1 MLPTGSNH
9 LLYYLKSRCILEARN
24 PDELA
29 SFSKKIFMKEVR
41 MFWPLWFDCVWGAS
55 GLSQNA
61 SKECDPETNS
71 LALATVTLARLRNAK
86 ASAVHYRISTF
97 MFHSGV
103 KYGDLTSLNHLEV
116 CMSPDW
122 QLRLNRT
129 NQELHLGRTESGKIR
144 MTSGRRN
151 LHSPTPTH
159 LLIFDRRPP
168 PWYKLFLSLA
178 FRCH

>member
-1 MLPTGSNH
+1 MTFRQPERKSSSKSCERLLSVKLHYYMLPTGSNH

-29 SFSKKIFMKEVR
+29 SFSKKIFMKMVR
-41 MFWPLWFDCVWGAS
+41 IFCPLWFDCVWGAS

-61 SKECDPETNS
+61 SKECSPEINS
-71 LALATVTLARLRNAK
+71 LALATATLARLRNAK
-86 ASAVHYRISTF
+86 APAVHYRISTF

-103 KYGDLTSLNHLEV
+103 KYGDLTSLNYLEV

-129 NQELHLGRTESGKIR
+129 NQELHSWANGVWQ
-144 MTSGRRN
+144 N
-151 LHSPTPTH
+151 NN
-159 LLIFDRRPP
+159 D
-168 PWYKLFLSLA
+168 
-178 FRCH
+178 FRQA